1 MMSLATYKNV
11 TRQPTNN
18 NTTDLFGSTIFHII
32 ILYFRSAKQLT
43 ISSRFTK
50 DNAMKIEEKTL
61 IRKRF
66 DRRGMV
72 FSTVIVLGWFASN
85 ALVGVVNK
93 SLFQLEK
100 TRFPILL
107 TSLHMLS
114 SFVLCHVYLQPVN
127 RGRSLIV
134 LPRGLWMKVLA
145 LSVVFSSS
153 IALGNVALQYLDLP
167 LIHMVSS
174 LTPVAT
180 FFVELLFLTADQFNS
195 KYTKQSWYSMCFL
208 VGGAVLSTIGD
219 AEFQLFGFVCAMLST
234 FLRAIK
240 SLLQEYLLK
249 GECVETTIYLLYLMS
264 FPSFIFL
271 LVFGTLFEY
280 DVLFGLWQLQVL
292 QLKVV
297 SLVILSSLAAF
308 SYNIFGFLVSMK
320 ASAVAIHIL
329 GNIKVVLCIAASL
342 LVFGNNVSVV
352 SWIGV
357 VLTLFGGA
365 VFWYGKQQNS
375 SA

>member
-1 MMSLATYKNV
+1 
-11 TRQPTNN
+11 
-18 NTTDLFGSTIFHII
+18 
-32 ILYFRSAKQLT
+32 
-43 ISSRFTK
+43 
-50 DNAMKIEEKTL
+50 MKSEEKIT

-66 DRRGMV
+66 ARRGMV
-72 FSTVIVLGWFASN
+72 FAVGIVLGWFASN

-114 SFVLCHVYLQPVN
+114 SFVLCHFYLRPVN
-127 RGRSLIV
+127 RGRSLVV

-180 FFVELLFLTADQFNS
+180 FFVELLFLSSNQFNS
-195 KYTKQSWYSMCFL
+195 KYTKLSWYSMCLL
-208 VGGAVLSTIGD
+208 VGGAILSTVGD
-219 AEFQLFGFVCAMLST
+219 AEFALFGFTCAMLST

-264 FPSFIFL
+264 LPSFIIL
-271 LVFGTLFEY
+271 LVFGSVFEY
-280 DVLFGLWQLQVL
+280 HILVSLWQLQVP
-292 QLKVV
+292 QFKVV
-297 SLVILSSLAAF
+297 CLVILSSLTAF
-308 SYNIFGFLVSMK
+308 SYNIFGFVVSMQ
-320 ASAVAIHIL
+320 ASAVTIHIL

-342 LVFGNNVSVV
+342 LVFGNNVSFV
-352 SWIGV
+352 SWFGV
-357 VLTLFGGA
+357 ALTLFGGA
-365 VFWYGKQQNS
+365 VFWYGKQQAAMS
-375 SA
+375 RPT

>member
-1 MMSLATYKNV
+1 
-11 TRQPTNN
+11 
-18 NTTDLFGSTIFHII
+18 
-32 ILYFRSAKQLT
+32 
-43 ISSRFTK
+43 
-50 DNAMKIEEKTL
+50 
-61 IRKRF
+61 
-66 DRRGMV
+66 
-72 FSTVIVLGWFASN
+72 
-85 ALVGVVNK
+85 
-93 SLFQLEK
+93 
-100 TRFPILL
+100 
-107 TSLHMLS
+107 
-114 SFVLCHVYLQPVN
+114 
-127 RGRSLIV
+127 
-134 LPRGLWMKVLA
+134 
-145 LSVVFSSS
+145 
-153 IALGNVALQYLDLP
+153 
-167 LIHMVSS
+167 
-174 LTPVAT
+174 
-180 FFVELLFLTADQFNS
+180 
-195 KYTKQSWYSMCFL
+195 MCFL